1 MSIAVSRV
9 LVTQHVVF
17 WQAYILES
25 SRNLSTWVSTG
36 EPFLAESE
44 EIAAEFIAAHTG
56 HYFRIQEVP

>member
-1 MSIAVSRV
+1 MSRV

-25 SRNLSTWVSTG
+25 SRNLSTWITTS

-44 EIAAEFIAAHTG
+44 ELATEFIAADTG
-56 HYFRIQEVP
+56 RYFRVREVP